1 MFDDFEIL
9 FIDEWQPLMY
19 TIDNLDYYENAF

>member
-1 MFDDFEIL
+1 MLDDFEIL

-19 TIDNLDYYENAF
+19 TIDNLDYYLNAF